1 MDRVLDAARRARAVL
16 GDAVGEPL
24 ADLLALVEEGH
35 GVPVGVLALDAG
47 LAGAY
52 LRRPRGAL
60 ILLNGADAAP
70 RLRFTLAHE
79 LGHHALAHEQS
90 VDTHAALERPARAIE
105 IQANRFAAELL
116 VPLPAVAAWL
126 SGRGSSTV
134 GLDDV
139 VELAARFGISAPAA
153 LFRLQ
158 AAGALGDRSRAAR
171 IRAEIDENAHLDLRH
186 RRGLPDLDDGLA
198 RARERMPRVRAG
210 SALDAYARGTLGAE
224 RLAALVRATLE
235 DVQATMRAAELAPP
249 G

>member
-16 GDAVGEPL
+16 GDAVEEPL
-24 ADLLALVEEGH
+24 ADVLALVEEGH

-60 ILLNGADAAP
+60 ILLNGSDAAP

-79 LGHHALAHEQS
+79 LGHHMLEHEQS

-116 VPLPAVAAWL
+116 VPVPAVVAWL
-126 SGRGSSTV
+126 AGRGSAVV

-139 VELAARFGISAPAA
+139 VELAAHFGISAPAA

-158 AAGALGDRSRAAR
+158 AAGTLPDRARAAR

-186 RRGLPDLDDGLA
+186 RRRLPDLDDALA
-198 RARERMPRVRAG
+198 RARERMPRVRPG

-224 RLAALVRATLE
+224 RLAWVVRAALE

-249 G
+249 D

>member
-1 MDRVLDAARRARAVL
+1 MDRVLDAARTARAVL
-16 GDAVGEPL
+16 GDSVEEPL

-60 ILLNGADAAP
+60 ILLNGADPAP

-79 LGHHALAHEQS
+79 LGHHVLAHEQS
-90 VDTHAALERPARAIE
+90 VDTHAGLERPARAIE

-116 VPLPAVAAWL
+116 APVPAVVAWL
-126 SGRGSSTV
+126 AGRSSPAV

-158 AAGALGDRSRAAR
+158 AAGALEDRARAAR

-186 RRGLPDLDDGLA
+186 RRGLPDLDDALA
-198 RARERMPRVRAG
+198 RARVRMPRVREG

-235 DVQATMRAAELAPP
+235 DVEATMRAADLAPR
-249 G
+249 